1 MASLAAPIEVQAKV
15 AAFPEK
21 IGISYDDGYKNTVII
36 ETDSEA
42 GSDTDANISIALY
55 GNKYRTDAIALQ
67 GNFEAGI
74 RKRFIYLQ
82 RNQWMERGMDYLG
95 RKTNGSQ
102 LGKSSLSLLM
112 ARTTR

>member
-1 MASLAAPIEVQAKV
+1 M

-55 GNKYRTDAIALQ
+55 GYKYRTDAIALQ
-67 GNFEAGI
+67 GNFEAED
-74 RKRFIYLQ
+74 KETFYLFTEKPMDGLSWEKDGWKPAWKVKSVTI
-82 RNQWMERGMDYLG
+82 NGMYYKIDAWMSVNDKGQELIVR
-95 RKTNGSQ
+95 
-102 LGKSSLSLLM
+102 
-112 ARTTR
+112 